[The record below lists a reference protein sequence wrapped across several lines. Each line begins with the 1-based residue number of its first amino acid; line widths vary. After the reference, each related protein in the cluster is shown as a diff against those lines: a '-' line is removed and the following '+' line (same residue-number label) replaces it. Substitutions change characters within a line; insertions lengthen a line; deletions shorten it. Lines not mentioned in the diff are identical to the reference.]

1 MTKSKRMLL
10 AVDIGNT
17 NIKMALFKGEKIL
30 RSFRFVTDKDITL
43 KQWQHLL
50 RKLFTQKKVKNTNA
64 IEEIIIC
71 SVSPRLTVMFKKALS
86 ILLKIRPLILGKD
99 IIAPIKNLYKKPE
112 QVGQDRLANA
122 VAAFSKYGGPV
133 IIVDFGTALT
143 FDLVTAA
150 GSYLGGIIVPGIEI
164 SLKALIKNTDLLP
177 EIDLGRPKEFLGRET
192 VSSMK
197 SGVVYGYS
205 FLVEGILQELK
216 KRLKPT
222 PQVIATGGKAS
233 LIMHYCRAINRVDQN
248 LTLQGLRI
256 AFQGRKQAK
265 TGKK

>member
-1 MTKSKRMLL
+1 MTKSKQMLL

-122 VAAFSKYGGPV
+122 VAATEASVPPSAMETSGPPLTYG
-133 IIVDFGTALT
+133 LT
-143 FDLVTAA
+143 
-150 GSYLGGIIVPGIEI
+150 GIGN
-164 SLKALIKNTDLLP
+164 SH
-177 EIDLGRPKEFLGRET
+177 GMGQ
-192 VSSMK
+192 S
-197 SGVVYGYS
+197 
-205 FLVEGILQELK
+205 
-216 KRLKPT
+216 
-222 PQVIATGGKAS
+222 
-233 LIMHYCRAINRVDQN
+233 
-248 LTLQGLRI
+248 
-256 AFQGRKQAK
+256 
-265 TGKK
+265 